1 MVTLALAGKPNCG
14 KSTFYKAAT
23 MAHAEVGN
31 YPFTTIDAN
40 RGVAYV
46 RTSCPCSILDI
57 PGCTACQDGIR
68 YIQIDLIDVAGL
80 VPDAHTGKG
89 LGNQF
94 LDNIRLADAVIDIID
109 ASGSTDIEGN
119 PVDPGST
126 DPSEEIA
133 MLKTELVMWVYG
145 IVEKHWPKMQ
155 RQSQQK
161 NFTVV
166 GGLADILAG
175 LSIRQDQIIDTER
188 ECDISL
194 KRASLEELRTFTEHL
209 LANAKPIVIAGNKA
223 DRADQAQREA
233 LTSENIT
240 LTSGEAEF
248 ALRSA
253 AAAGLI
259 SYHAGDERFEIPN
272 PESLSAAQK
281 AALAKIEQLMQELSG
296 TGVQQILNHVVYNVL
311 DYIVLYPV
319 EDEHKFCDGQGRI
332 LPDAFLMK
340 KGSTPK
346 DLAFRVHT
354 DIGNSFLYAVDAKTN
369 MRIKEQAEL
378 KDGDIIKIVST
389 AK

>member
-281 AALAKIEQLMQELSG
+281 AALAKIEQLMLELSG
-296 TGVQQILNHVVYNVL
+296 TGVQQILNHVVYHVL

-340 KGSTPK
+340 RGSTPK